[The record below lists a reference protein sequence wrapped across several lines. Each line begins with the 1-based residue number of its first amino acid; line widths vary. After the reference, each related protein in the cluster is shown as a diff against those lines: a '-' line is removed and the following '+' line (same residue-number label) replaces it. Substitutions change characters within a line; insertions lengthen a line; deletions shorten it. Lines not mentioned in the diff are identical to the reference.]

1 MFQVFTGHTGWL
13 LGQTRISL
21 TPILSSVIKLYTN
34 ISQTVHFG
42 EPTENSLHPNNF
54 HKFHSWVNMSRKCE
68 TAVFGRCR

>member
-21 TPILSSVIKLYTN
+21 TPILSGVIKLYTN

-42 EPTENSLHPNNF
+42 EPTENSCIQTISISFTLGL
-54 HKFHSWVNMSRKCE
+54 
-68 TAVFGRCR
+68 T